1 MAATITLTISLILT
15 LYFVLPAFVIRR
27 FVGFF
32 VKQTVRP
39 QTATEEIAGYLS
51 LSLLPVAVGCT
62 FAWLWL
68 RREYEFDLGAL
79 AAVFNQQNSFQTR
92 FWDALWPFRTTLLWI
107 MGCVAV
113 ELVLLGLM
121 FYRYP
126 ATSANAT
133 QGNNRELKLYRIVL
147 NLFQNSSWD
156 VIANT
161 RLRPAHFKP
170 MAEVLLK
177 GGTTIAAELR
187 AVNTLS
193 DGTLQFLELIAW
205 SAVPHPQAPVHYELS
220 WNAMSG
226 MARQVVPDVIQTTL
240 TPIVP
245 AVTRAGDTLRI
256 LASDISSVRYWF
268 EKIPQVPTKPQ
279 VPADMV
285 TGAVFTISPDAA
297 RKLAS
302 ELPPEGSPPKNST
315 PAAGA

>member
-15 LYFVLPAFVIRR
+15 LYFVLPAFIIRR
-27 FVGFF
+27 FLGFF

-51 LSLLPVAVGCT
+51 LSLLPVALGCLG
-62 FAWLWL
+62 AWLWL

-79 AAVFNQQNSFQTR
+79 AAVFKEQNSFQTR
-92 FWDALWPFRTTLLWI
+92 FWDALWPFRTTLLWV

-113 ELVLLGLM
+113 ELALLGLM

-126 ATSANAT
+126 ATSATT
-133 QGNNRELKLYRIVL
+133 QGNNRELKVYRFVL
-147 NLFQNSSWD
+147 DLFQNSSWD
-156 VIANT
+156 VIANA

-177 GGTTIAAELR
+177 GGATIAAELR

-193 DGTLQFLELIAW
+193 DGTLQFLELIEW
-205 SAVPHPQAPVHYELS
+205 RAVPRPPVPVHYELN

-226 MARQVVPDVIQTTL
+226 MARQVVPDAIQTTAL
-240 TPIVP
+240 PIVP

-256 LASDISSVRYWF
+256 LAGDISSVRYWF
-268 EKIPQVPTKPQ
+268 EEIPRVVAQPQVPTQ
-279 VPADMV
+279 TV
-285 TGAVFTISPDAA
+285 TGAVFSLSADDA
-297 RKLAS
+297 RTLAS
-302 ELPPEGSPPKNST
+302 ELPPEGSTPKGST